1 MGAERGQL
9 TLVCSLEDPTGEV
22 QGSDWGSLCTSTPF
36 LTLPC
41 DDSDSTSEAPC
52 FWSVCR
58 CTPFLILPCDD
69 SDSTSEAPCFWS
81 VCRSTPFLILACDDS
96 DLLLAVL
103 AWIDPDSRWSDVHSA
118 GLSKPLG
125 APVLR
130 IAVGAMLDLAMRR
143 P

>member
-36 LTLPC
+36 LT
-41 DDSDSTSEAPC
+41 
-52 FWSVCR
+52 
-58 CTPFLILPCDD
+58 LPCDD

>member
-9 TLVCSLEDPTGEV
+9 TFVCSLEDPTGEAP
-22 QGSDWGSLCTSTPF
+22 GSDWG
-36 LTLPC
+36 
-41 DDSDSTSEAPC
+41 
-52 FWSVCR
+52 
-58 CTPFLILPCDD
+58 
-69 SDSTSEAPCFWS
+69 S

-103 AWIDPDSRWSDVHSA
+103 AWIDPDSRWSDAHPA

-125 APVLR
+125 VPVLR
-130 IAVGAMLDLAMRR
+130 IAVGGMLDLALRR